1 MTFYL
6 TQYTQSIIIS
16 KCDQYKI
23 ISKVLYILF
32 VILRLQRLV
41 HILQLEH
48 ISAETSH
55 ISGAQWPHVASG
67 YHIWQPNSI
76 KYWEEKEL

>member
-6 TQYTQSIIIS
+6 TQYTQNIIIS

-23 ISKVLYILF
+23 ISKILYILF

-48 ISAETSH
+48 TSPETSH
-55 ISGAQWPHVASG
+55 ISGAQWSHVASG
-67 YHIWQPNSI
+67 YHV
-76 KYWEEKEL
+76 